1 MDETIFP
8 ADRKTAE
15 ITDKMLTSDLAL
27 NRRRGDKIFPQLLK
41 TGDQIYLRDAEI
53 LVEIFEEF
61 IGRTRGELNRELE
74 EYVGTGTDYR
84 ILRGFIKLL
93 TDRSEFETASVAEPS
108 EIRRKVFL
116 EAGKFQPV
124 LPDSKQKSEVL
135 QTIAE
140 EFQIDAETIISNL
153 YADLSAQQK
162 LTRFETISPV
172 DLLDRYN
179 LAQAQALLYKCV
191 EMKILVAP
199 SDRANYRS
207 IFGWIKHFGLIHTV
221 IGNAVN
227 GYEITLTGAASLFNR
242 SQKYGIRMAVFLPAL
257 LLCKDWKMSAEIA
270 QKDFGNVFYEL
281 SSDQTELNSC
291 YFDEPEYENS
301 DIEKLKKNWGKSPL
315 NWQLAENREVVDL
328 GRTAFIPDFVL
339 IGENAQKI
347 YLDVLGFWTPKSLK
361 KRLEEFQSANFRKFI
376 FAASNELRGSREEPL
391 WTSANVVFYKT
402 KIEPKLLIEAAEKL

>member
-1 MDETIFP
+1 
-8 ADRKTAE
+8 
-15 ITDKMLTSDLAL
+15 MLTSELAMNL
-27 NRRRGDKIFPQLLK
+27 RRGDKIFPRLLR
-41 TGDQIYLRDAEI
+41 TNDQIYLRDAEV

-61 IGRTRGELNRELE
+61 TGKTRGELEKELE

-93 TDRSEFETASVAEPS
+93 QDRSEFETASIAEPS
-108 EIRRKVFL
+108 EIRQKVFL

-124 LPDSKQKSEVL
+124 LPDSKQKIEVL
-135 QTIAE
+135 QIVAE
-140 EFQIDAETIISNL
+140 EFQTDAKTIFANL

-162 LTRFETISPV
+162 LIKFETISPA

-191 EMKILVAP
+191 ELKIRVAP
-199 SDRANYRS
+199 SDTKNYRA
-207 IFGWIKHFGLIHTV
+207 IFGWIKHFGLIHSV
-221 IGNAVN
+221 VGNAAN

-257 LLCKDWKMSAEIA
+257 LLCENWKMSAEIQ
-270 QKDFGNVFYEL
+270 QKEGTFFYEL
-281 SSDQTELNSC
+281 TSEQTDLNSC

-301 DIEKLKKNWGKSPL
+301 DIEKLKKNWEKSTA
-315 NWQLAENREVVDL
+315 NWQLSENREVVDL

-339 IGENAQKI
+339 IGENGEKI

-361 KRLEEFQSANFRKFI
+361 KRLEEFQTANFRKFI

-391 WTSANVVFYKT
+391 WTSKNVVFYKT
-402 KIEPKLLIEAAEKL
+402 KIEPKILVETAEKLASKD

>member
-1 MDETIFP
+1 
-8 ADRKTAE
+8 
-15 ITDKMLTSDLAL
+15 MLTSDLAS
-27 NRRRGDKIFPQLLK
+27 NFRRGDKIYPRLLK
-41 TGDQIYLRDAEI
+41 TNDAVYLRDAEV

-61 IGRTRGELNRELE
+61 DGKTRGELEKELE

-84 ILRGFIKLL
+84 ILRGLIKLL
-93 TDRSEFETASVAEPS
+93 QDRSEFETSSIAEPA
-108 EIRRKVFL
+108 EIRQKVFL

-124 LPDSKQKSEVL
+124 LPDSKQKIDVL
-135 QTIAE
+135 ETVAA
-140 EFQIDAETIISNL
+140 EFQTDAQTIISNL

-162 LTRFETISPV
+162 LIKFETISPE

-191 EMKILVAP
+191 ELKIRVAA
-199 SDRANYRS
+199 SDRTNYRA
-207 IFGWIKHFGLIHTV
+207 IFGWIKHFGLIHSV
-221 IGNAVN
+221 VGNAVN

-257 LLCKDWKMSAEIA
+257 LLCQNWKMFAEIA

-281 SSDQTELNSC
+281 TSEQTELNSC

-301 DIEKLKKNWGKSPL
+301 DVEKLKKNWEKSVE
-315 NWQLAENREVVDL
+315 NWQLLENREVVDL
-328 GRTAFIPDFVL
+328 GRTAFVPDFVL
-339 IGENAQKI
+339 VAENGEKI

-361 KRLEEFQSANFRKFI
+361 KRLEEFQAAKFQKFI

-391 WTSANVVFYKT
+391 WTSENVIFYKT
-402 KIEPKLLIEAAEKL
+402 KIEPKLLIETAEKLVSEN

>member
-1 MDETIFP
+1 
-8 ADRKTAE
+8 
-15 ITDKMLTSDLAL
+15 MLTSDLAVSL
-27 NRRRGDKIFPQLLK
+27 RRGDKIVPRLLK
-41 TGDQIYLRDAEI
+41 TNDANYLRDAGV

-61 IGRTRGELNRELE
+61 IGKTRGELERELE

-93 TDRSEFETASVAEPS
+93 SDRSEFETASVAEPS
-108 EIRRKVFL
+108 EIRQKVFL

-124 LPDSKQKSEVL
+124 LPDSDQKSEILKNV
-135 QTIAE
+135 AD
-140 EFQIDAETIISNL
+140 EFQTDAETVFANL

-162 LTRFETISPV
+162 LISFETISPT

-191 EMKILVAP
+191 ELKIRVAP
-199 SDRANYRS
+199 SNAKNYRS
-207 IFGWIKHFGLIHTV
+207 IFGWIKHFGLIHSV
-221 IGNAVN
+221 VGNQTD

-257 LLCKDWKMSAEIA
+257 LLCTDWKMSAEIA
-270 QKDFGNVFYEL
+270 QKQGGNLFYEL
-281 SSDQTELNSC
+281 SSEQTELNSC

-301 DIEKLKKNWGKSPL
+301 DIEKLKKNWEKSSPDWEL
-315 NWQLAENREVVDL
+315 TENKEVVDL

-339 IGENAQKI
+339 VAPDGAKI

-361 KRLEEFQSANFRKFI
+361 KRLEEFQVASFRKFI

-391 WTSANVVFYKT
+391 WKSENVIFYKT
-402 KIEPKLLIEAAEKL
+402 KIEPKLLIETVEKLIAKN